1 MSADNVV
8 LYRIA
13 GKFGEI
19 SLFENLV
26 KENLAN

>member
-1 MSADNVV
+1 MTADNII

-19 SLFENLV
+19 SLFEHLV